1 MKFNAVWADY
11 ALYLPAPN
19 RDYAHF
25 AVERM
30 THAHRDRLPTGVRAA
45 DLNFLDPDAKLFHW
59 PNMLYTAAF
68 AVNDNRA
75 DMVKRRD
82 RNTSFV
88 LGDSGGYSLIS
99 GAVKVSQS
107 SFRAEVLKW
116 QESHCDVGIIL
127 DIPTRSLDVPASGI
141 RDFRECL
148 DRTKANLI
156 FAKDN
161 RTASGL
167 RLLSVYQGRDHREA
181 DAWAKEVS
189 SLRLD
194 GLAIAGHTRLDMWFW
209 AKKFRDMLD
218 AEDFDHVTHIHFL
231 GTSQPAFAVLATA
244 LQRALRKHVRPDI
257 TVSFDSSLGFAIAQR
272 YGQVTTGLLA
282 NGDDFRLIN
291 HTLPARG
298 GEFDPSM
305 PFPYRS
311 PLADRC
317 KNGDFMPGTDPLLTP
332 VDVTGNMMISNHAV
346 YSELSAILQANR
358 LVDMRQQDG
367 KAAVPYGLRRAV
379 KLIGEVFAGSGSD
392 KALTSLRT
400 IMRNRP
406 TEIDH
411 TAERVDEGL

>member
-1 MKFNAVWADY
+1 MDFNSTWVDY

-19 RDYAHF
+19 KDYAHF

-30 THAHRDRLPTGVRAA
+30 SQTLRDRLPTGVRAV
-45 DLNFLDPDAKLFHW
+45 DFNFLDPNAKLFHW

-68 AVNDNRA
+68 AVNDSRA
-75 DMVKRRD
+75 DMVKKRD
-82 RNTSFV
+82 RDTSFV

-99 GAVKVSQS
+99 GAVKTSHA

-116 QESHCDVGIIL
+116 QECCCDVGIIL
-127 DIPTRSLDVPASGI
+127 DIPTRSLNVPASGI

-148 DRTKANLI
+148 ERTKANLI

-161 RTASGL
+161 RTASDL
-167 RLLSVYQGRDHREA
+167 RLLSVYQGRDHKEA
-181 DAWAKEVS
+181 EAWAKEVS
-189 SLRLD
+189 GLRLE

-231 GTSQPAFAVLATA
+231 GTAQPAFAVLATA
-244 LQRALRKHVRPDI
+244 LQCALRKHVRSDI

-272 YGQVTTGLLA
+272 YGQITTGLLA

-291 HTLPARG
+291 HTMPARG
-298 GEFDPSM
+298 GEFEPEI

-317 KNGDFMPGTDPLLTP
+317 TNGDFMPGTDPWFTA
-332 VDVTGNMMISNHAV
+332 VDGTGNMMISNHAV
-346 YSELSAILQANR
+346 YTELSAILQANR
-358 LVDMRQQDG
+358 LMDMAQRDG
-367 KAAVPYGLRRAV
+367 NAVVPFGLRKAV
-379 KLIGEVFAGSGSD
+379 ELIDEVFAGSGSE

-400 IMRNRP
+400 IMRRKP
-406 TEIDH
+406 VETGDIPERID
-411 TAERVDEGL
+411 E